1 MRWKQLLL
9 LVWLVVGGGGCLRG
23 VSLQTAALPSA
34 GATASAQGLQALP
47 RWDDGSYIGV
57 HDVTPQLIRVAVNIS
72 SGRIVT
78 VRVLQHPAWRAPE
91 EQEGLLRLVVESQT
105 TEGHVP
111 RGTGS
116 EQDHLLRAIDDALT
130 RAQAVTPSVP

>member
-1 MRWKQLLL
+1 MRWKLLLL
-9 LVWLVVGGGGCLRG
+9 LVWLVVGGGGCLTG

-34 GATASAQGLQALP
+34 PL
-47 RWDDGSYIGV
+47 WDDGSYIGV
-57 HDVTPQLIRVAVNIS
+57 HHGLTPQLIRVAVDIS

-78 VRVLQHPAWRAPE
+78 IRVLQHPAWRTPE

-116 EQDHLLRAIDDALT
+116 EQDHLLRAINDALT
-130 RAQAVTPSVP
+130 KAQSVTPSVP

>member
-1 MRWKQLLL
+1 
-9 LVWLVVGGGGCLRG
+9 
-23 VSLQTAALPSA
+23 
-34 GATASAQGLQALP
+34 
-47 RWDDGSYIGV
+47 V
-57 HDVTPQLIRVAVNIS
+57 HDVRTPPLIRVAVDIS

-78 VRVLQHPAWRAPE
+78 VRMLQHPGWRAPE

-116 EQDHLLRAIDDALT
+116 EQDHLLRAIDDALSK
-130 RAQAVTPSVP
+130 AQSGNPSVP

>member
-9 LVWLVVGGGGCLRG
+9 LVWLVVGAGGCLRG

-34 GATASAQGLQALP
+34 PL
-47 RWDDGSYIGV
+47 WDDGSYIGV
-57 HDVTPQLIRVAVNIS
+57 HDVTPQLIRVAVDIS

-91 EQEGLLRLVVESQT
+91 EQEGLLRLIVESQT

-116 EQDHLLRAIDDALT
+116 EQDHLLRAIDDALSK
-130 RAQAVTPSVP
+130 AQAVTPSVP